1 MPRLE
6 PGLYELLL
14 TRRLELA
21 IAEIERRLVAH
32 QEALHPAE
40 APDRLALHLAGVIE
54 KVIAA
59 LPTEK
64 RVHAG
69 AALVGELIRQS
80 VHEHC
85 SELADEA
92 LSPRGAVLTEISDR
106 TPDGSVRRVQ
116 APVVPLLDTA
126 LMTNAPGEPRLG
138 HQIASE
144 IPSARRIDIIM
155 AFIRRS
161 GVGPLRDALRHHAS
175 SQGKQLR
182 VLTTTYTG
190 STEVAALEEL
200 QQLGAQVR
208 VSYDTSTTRLHAKA
222 WLFHRPHGVSTGYIG
237 SSNLTHSAQVSG
249 LEWNLRVS
257 SARNRTVLE
266 RMDALFESCWNSG
279 DFVPFDADTFRA
291 AIRQERPEGRVSVL
305 LPGIE
310 LRLEPFQERLLELIA
325 LERQRGRH
333 RNLLVSA
340 TGTGKTVMAAA
351 DYVRLKVRL
360 PRARLLFV
368 AHRKEI
374 LEQSQGMFRYAMR
387 DASFGELF
395 VDGKRPEQF
404 EHVFASVQ
412 SLANIDL
419 QDTPADYFDV
429 VIVDEFHH
437 AAARTYQTLLKH
449 LRPRELL
456 GLTATPERGDGQ
468 SVTHWF
474 DHRIAA
480 ELRLWDAIDQQRLV
494 PFAYY
499 GVPDN
504 TKLSGLKWKRGQ
516 GYDVAQLTQVLTAD
530 HAWAN
535 LVIQALVDKVSD
547 VGCIRALGFCVSVGH
562 ARFMAQV
569 FNERGIKAAAV
580 TAESSAEV
588 REDALRNLASGQ
600 LQVVFSVD
608 LFNEGVDVPA
618 VDTLLMLR
626 PTESPTLFLQQLG
639 RGLRRH
645 QGKALCTVLD
655 FVGQHHQKFS
665 YSARLRALLGG
676 NRKQLM
682 EQVEQGFPFLPSG
695 CHLVLEGL
703 ARDRVLSSIR
713 NVLPRGLSQMAD
725 NVRQMRQEAT
735 AVTLANFLDYSGLDL
750 DDVYGDGSNGRC
762 WSDVLQEA
770 GEPLHATG
778 PYEGALRKACTRL
791 LHVDDAPRLEAYRQW
806 LSNDMVPDLAPMS
819 KGQIR
824 WLRMLIVALS
834 RTLNDLQDVSL
845 AQVLQLIWQHPQVR
859 AELVELF
866 GLLLQ
871 RTGHLGHSL
880 FERPNVPLQV
890 HARYS
895 RVEIQAAFGDCRAG
909 EDEMSRLAVPTW
921 REGVKWMGQERCDV
935 FLITLNKTEKRFSP
949 TTRYRDYAIS
959 RELLHWES
967 QSGTRGA
974 SPTGQR
980 YQKHAA
986 QGTGI
991 MVFARLNA
999 DDRAFHF
1006 LGPATYQ
1013 GHESDLPMRV
1023 TWKLSTP
1030 LPADLLISYR
1040 AAVA

>member
-21 IAEIERRLVAH
+21 ISDIEQRLVVH

-54 KVIAA
+54 KVLAA

-69 AALVGELIRQS
+69 AALVGELIKQS

-92 LSPRGAVLTEISDR
+92 LSPGGAVLTEISDR
-106 TPDGSVRRVQ
+106 APDGSVRRHH

-144 IPSARRIDIIM
+144 IPSAQRIDIIM

-161 GVGPLRDALRHHAS
+161 GVGPLRDALRRHAS
-175 SQGKQLR
+175 SQGKPLR

-222 WLFHRPHGVSTGYIG
+222 WLFHRPHSVSTGYIG

-266 RMDALFESCWNSG
+266 RMDSLFESCWNSG
-279 DFVPFDADTFRA
+279 DFVPFDAETFRA
-291 AIRQERPEGRVSVL
+291 AIKEQRPESRVSVL

-340 TGTGKTVMAAA
+340 TGTGKTVMAAV
-351 DYVRLKVRL
+351 DYARLRERL
-360 PRARLLFV
+360 PRARLLFI

-387 DASFGELF
+387 DPSFGELW

-412 SLANIDL
+412 SLTHIDL
-419 QDTPADYFDV
+419 TNLPADHFDV

-437 AAARTYQTLLKH
+437 ASAPTYQDILYH
-449 LRPRELL
+449 LEPRELL

-474 DHRIAA
+474 EHRIAA

-504 TKLSGLKWKRGQ
+504 TQLSGLKWKRGQ

-530 HAWAN
+530 HAWVN
-535 LVIQALVDKVSD
+535 LVIQALVEKVSD
-547 VGCIRALGFCVSVGH
+547 VRCMRALGFCVSVGH
-562 ARFMAQV
+562 ARFMAQA

-580 TAESSAEV
+580 TGESDSEV
-588 REDALRNLASGQ
+588 REDALLHLAAGQ

-645 QGKALCTVLD
+645 TGKALCTVID

-665 YSARLRALLGG
+665 YAARFRALLGG
-676 NRKQLM
+676 TRRQLM

-695 CHLVLEGL
+695 CHLVLEGV

-713 NVLPRGLSQMAD
+713 NAVPRGLSQMAD
-725 NVRQMRQEAT
+725 TVRQMRQEAVP
-735 AVTLANFLDYSGLDL
+735 VTLASFLEHSGLDL
-750 DDVYGDGSNGRC
+750 EDVYGDGSHGRC
-762 WSDVLQEA
+762 WSDVLQAA
-770 GEPLHATG
+770 GEPLQGAG
-778 PYEGALRKACTRL
+778 PHEGALRKACTRL
-791 LHVDDAPRLEAYRQW
+791 LHVDDAPRLEAYRRW
-806 LSNDMVPDLAPMS
+806 LTNDVVPDLTLMS
-819 KGQIR
+819 KSQIR
-824 WLRMLIVALS
+824 WLRMLMGGLS
-834 RTLNDLQDVSL
+834 TSLNEIQNGSL
-845 AQVLQLIWQHPQVR
+845 AQGLQLIWQHPQVR

-866 GLLLQ
+866 DLLLQ

-880 FERPNVPLQV
+880 SERPNVPLQV

-895 RVEIQAAFGDCRAG
+895 RVEIQAAFGDSRAG

-967 QSGTRGA
+967 QSGTRGE
-974 SPTGQR
+974 SPTGRR
-980 YQKHAA
+980 YQKHVAL
-986 QGTGI
+986 GTGVMI
-991 MVFARLNA
+991 FARLNA

-1006 LGPATYQ
+1006 LGSATYQ
-1013 GHESDLPMRV
+1013 RHEGDMPMRV
-1023 TWKLSTP
+1023 TWELSTP
-1030 LPADLLISYR
+1030 LPGDLLISYR